1 MVKGSYEACYSSG
14 LFDSQGQNRMAKL
27 AHHVY
32 FTLKDRRDGSIQ
44 NLLDACHQYLD
55 NHEGLIGFSVGTRDR
70 ELDREVNQ
78 DFDVSLHC
86 IFADRAAHDRYQT
99 ADRHLQ
105 FIEEN
110 KEGWETVKVLDS
122 LIHET

>member
-1 MVKGSYEACYSSG
+1 MP
-14 LFDSQGQNRMAKL
+14 QL

-32 FTLKDRRDGSIQ
+32 FTLKDRSDEAAQ
-44 NLLDACHQYLD
+44 TLLNACHKYLN
-55 NHEGLIGFSVGTRDR
+55 NHEGLVGFSVGTRDR

-86 IFADRAAHDRYQT
+86 IFADRAAHDQYQT
-99 ADRHLQ
+99 AERHLQ

-110 KEGWETVKVLDS
+110 KQGWASVQVLDS
-122 LIHET
+122 LIHEA

>member
-1 MVKGSYEACYSSG
+1 MP
-14 LFDSQGQNRMAKL
+14 QL

-32 FTLKDRRDGSIQ
+32 FTLEDRSDEAVQ
-44 NLLDACHQYLD
+44 TLLDACNKYLD
-55 NHEGLIGFSVGTRDR
+55 NHEGLVGFSIGTRDR

-110 KEGWETVKVLDS
+110 KDGWASVQVLDS
-122 LIHET
+122 LIHEA

>member
-1 MVKGSYEACYSSG
+1 MP
-14 LFDSQGQNRMAKL
+14 QL

-32 FTLKDRRDGSIQ
+32 FTLKDRSDEAVQ
-44 NLLDACHQYLD
+44 TLLDACNKYLD
-55 NHEGLIGFSVGTRDR
+55 NHEGLVGFSIGTRDR

-86 IFADRAAHDRYQT
+86 IFADRAAHDVYQT
-99 ADRHLQ
+99 AERHLQ

-110 KEGWETVKVLDS
+110 KDSWAGVRVLDS
-122 LIHET
+122 LIQDA